1 MPQQADVPVAEA
13 LEAPPEPIRI
23 LTPSPLGVIGIELI
37 GSAVTRVIIV
47 PKGRERKLF
56 RPLSEPKRGARSE
69 VLDEALGRLSEYLAG
84 ARRNLGI
91 DYDLEPS
98 GVSGFNKRVLLAAAR
113 IRYGRIKSYRQ
124 IATAAGNSEGY
135 RQVLAALVTNPLPLV
150 IPCHRVVPSKT
161 GVGSYIG
168 GVKKKEW
175 LLKMERQFQSRG

>member
-1 MPQQADVPVAEA
+1 M
-13 LEAPPEPIRI
+13 
-23 LTPSPLGVIGIELI
+23 
-37 GSAVTRVIIV
+37 
-47 PKGRERKLF
+47 
-56 RPLSEPKRGARSE
+56 
-69 VLDEALGRLSEYLAG
+69 
-84 ARRNLGI
+84 
-91 DYDLEPS
+91 
-98 GVSGFNKRVLLAAAR
+98 LLAAAR